1 MAFGQ
6 QIKIGKPCNRPFTEI
21 GIINQLAETFLRRV
35 LPKPL
40 TIAQFHVLTHLTR
53 LPGPHTPTAITN
65 AFQVTKGAMTH
76 TLGLLSKNGW
86 VSIEADLNDG
96 RSKQVEIT
104 PEGAEI
110 FQTTVTK
117 LGPYFDRNVHR
128 LPRRG
133 NRSAHK
139 DPDKNPCIHG

>member
-1 MAFGQ
+1 MYQ
-6 QIKIGKPCNRPFTEI
+6 TFTEI

-53 LPGPHTPTAITN
+53 LPGQHTPTAITS

-76 TLGLLSKNGW
+76 TLALLSKNGW
-86 VSIEADLNDG
+86 VSISADPNDG

-104 PEGAEI
+104 PEGEKI

-117 LGPYFDRNVHR
+117 LGPYFT
-128 LPRRG
+128 G
-133 NRSAHK
+133 MSAAFPAEEIETLTK
-139 DPDKNPCIHG
+139 TLTKIRIFMDAARDLEIK

>member
-1 MAFGQ
+1 MQ
-6 QIKIGKPCNRPFTEI
+6 QTFTEI

-53 LPGPHTPTAITN
+53 LPGRHTPTQITN

-86 VSIEADLNDG
+86 VSIEAAPNDG

-104 PEGAEI
+104 RSGENI
-110 FQTTVTK
+110 FQDTAAN
-117 LGPYFDRNVHR
+117 LRPYFAEMSAVFPADEIEALTRTLTKIRIFMDDARNM
-128 LPRRG
+128 
-133 NRSAHK
+133 
-139 DPDKNPCIHG
+139 